1 MKSEANSKALK
12 WVHRE
17 LKGAEINKERAIK
30 RHDDNAVAD
39 LENKIYILK
48 YLAGLIAYEGVKN
61 YYEGTMY

>member
-1 MKSEANSKALK
+1 MKGEANSKALK

-17 LKGAEINKERAIK
+17 LKEAEINKERAIK

-48 YLAGLIAYEGVKN
+48 YLAGLVAYEGVKN
-61 YYEGTMY
+61 YYEGTTY